1 MKISQGMKLI
11 GEKWVVKPKQFRV
24 QYQKMVNS
32 ELVTEYTPGLEEPG
46 LDSDVTAW
54 RYAWKLHVST
64 KTESRE
70 IQAEELINIRVVDE
84 LNTPVI
90 YYVTGKKKYLIQN
103 SGCAARTR
111 FSISVRVNDIGA
123 GA

>member
-1 MKISQGMKLI
+1 MGGETETVQGP
-11 GEKWVVKPKQFRV
+11 VS
-24 QYQKMVNS
+24 KMVNS